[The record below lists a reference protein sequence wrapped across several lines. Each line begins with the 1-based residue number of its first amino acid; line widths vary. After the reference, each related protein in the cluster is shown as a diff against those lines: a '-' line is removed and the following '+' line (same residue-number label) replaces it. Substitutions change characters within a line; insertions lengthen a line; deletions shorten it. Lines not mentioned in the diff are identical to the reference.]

1 MARQLPQPE
10 LAVGEK
16 VPDGFTSLRG
26 AASMAYENGM
36 GIKYRRHFWYVT
48 ASDNPSQDDIV
59 KYVCTSYKNALDQWR
74 AMVEERE
81 LPEDKPV

>member
-1 MARQLPQPE
+1 MTRQLPQPE

-26 AASMAYENGM
+26 AASMAYENGV
-36 GIKYRRHFWYVT
+36 GIKYRRHFWYIT
-48 ASDNPSQDDIV
+48 IANGPIQGDIV
-59 KYVCTSYKNALDQWR
+59 KYVCTSYKDALDQWC

-81 LPEDKPV
+81 LPENKPV